1 MKVNFCKNSPRTP
14 SELLQ
19 RTGWVVTA
27 YGVSWYSLW
36 ITLKFIMHKEIQIIA
51 FYFKENI

>member
-1 MKVNFCKNSPRTP
+1 MKITTHPY
-14 SELLQ
+14 
-19 RTGWVVTA
+19 TGWVVTA
-27 YGVSWYSLW
+27 YGVSWYNLW